1 MLELQRIDMDSYV
14 NEKERIIDSALLFMS
29 EPASYWNLASLSL
42 KKRMQDLLFP
52 EGLVYDCE
60 EGFRTPV
67 LSNTHL
73 LIKEI
78 ALSGDEN
85 PTLVAPTRIE
95 LVTSG
100 L

>member
-1 MLELQRIDMDSYV
+1 MS
-14 NEKERIIDSALLFMS
+14 EKEQIIDSALLFMS
-29 EPASYWNLASLSL
+29 EPASYWNLASLPL

-85 PTLVAPTRIE
+85 PSLVAATGIE
-95 LVTSG
+95 PVTSS